1 MTYYFVSPFSHKN
14 NGISNYVASAYHL
27 LLENGIDAQIIRNDE
42 RLSPKQLEDK
52 INSIAT
58 ENDIVELP
66 DAWGLYHNETHT
78 KFKRHVRLH
87 APSKLLQELN

>member
-52 INSIAT
+52 INSI
-58 ENDIVELP
+58 
-66 DAWGLYHNETHT
+66 
-78 KFKRHVRLH
+78 
-87 APSKLLQELN
+87 

>member
-66 DAWGLYHNETHT
+66 DA
-78 KFKRHVRLH
+78 
-87 APSKLLQELN
+87 